1 MGHVILGIIITA
13 AGVFMVIKTEWLVN
27 NFGRIAWFEEKL
39 GSEGGTRL
47 GYKLIGILVLIV
59 GIIVMTGSG
68 PEFMRWL
75 VSPLVKYNQP
85 SSQIK

>member
-13 AGVFMVIKTEWLVN
+13 GGVFMVMKTEWLIN
-27 NFGRIAWFEEKL
+27 NFGRMAWFEDKL

-47 GYKLIGILVLIV
+47 GYKLIGIVAIII

-68 PEFMRWL
+68 PEFMQWL
-75 VSPLVKYNQP
+75 LSPLIKYSQPTVK
-85 SSQIK
+85 

>member
-13 AGVFMVIKTEWLVN
+13 AAVGMIMKTEWLIN
-27 NFGRIAWFEEKL
+27 NFGRIAWFEDKL

-47 GYKLIGILVLIV
+47 GYKLIGIIVLFV
-59 GIIVMTGSG
+59 GIVVMTGSG

-75 VSPLVKYNQP
+75 VSPLVN
-85 SSQIK
+85 SSQGPSQN

>member
-1 MGHVILGIIITA
+1 MGHVILGMIITV

-27 NFGRIAWFEEKL
+27 NFGRISWFEEKL

-47 GYKLIGILVLIV
+47 GYKLIGILVLVI

-68 PEFMRWL
+68 SEFMRWL
-75 VSPLVKYNQP
+75 LSPLIKYNQP
-85 SSQIK
+85 SSQIQ